1 MFASIVPLMS
11 GSVTVTPRS
20 GIVATSGTGSGGGPR
35 SAPFPLASAH
45 HDIKWMMMDVWCV
58 CVCACVC
65 VCVLRSNKCRV
76 GNERAK
82 MIEIMR
88 QCEWNE

>member
-35 SAPFPLASAH
+35 SAPFPLAPAH
-45 HDIKWMMMDVWCV
+45 QVDDDGRMGV
-58 CVCACVC
+58 CVRVRVC
-65 VCVLRSNKCRV
+65 EGRTNAGLGMK
-76 GNERAK
+76 
-82 MIEIMR
+82 
-88 QCEWNE
+88 